1 MTILDNVKNVYF
13 VGIGGIGMSALAR
26 YFKLKGYNVAGY
38 DRTQTPLT
46 EKMAR
51 EEGISVNYVD
61 DEREIAEIYRN
72 AEDTL
77 VVYTPAIPRDNRQL
91 NFFIAR
97 GMTPHKRSEVLGLLS
112 HAGKALCIAGTHGK
126 TTTSTLLA
134 WLLHNS
140 HVKCSA
146 FLGGI
151 SENFGSN
158 LLVDTSSD
166 YIVIEADEFDRSFL
180 TLNPEKA
187 VITSMDADHMDIY
200 GNRDSIIAA
209 FEDFACNVVPA
220 GKLFVKK
227 GLEIKKRRVDGYYSL
242 NDKADFYADNLRL
255 ENGLYSFDYHG
266 RDGDILNLKLGV
278 PGMVNIENATAAIT
292 VALDCGVTA
301 DEIRAALP
309 AFKGV
314 HRRFNIILASED
326 LILIDD
332 YAHHPK
338 EIEATLKSVR
348 RIWPDRYL
356 TVVFQP
362 HLYSRTR
369 DFAPEFAQSLSLAD
383 EVILM
388 NIYPAR
394 EKPIP
399 NVSSDIIMDKIT
411 VPVRLMTEN
420 EIVEAASGFK
430 GIAITMG
437 AGDIDKLPIKIYAKL
452 NVAKS
457 AA

>member
-1 MTILDNVKNVYF
+1 MTILDNIKNVYF

-51 EEGISVNYVD
+51 EEGIAVNYAD
-61 DEREIAEIYRN
+61 DENEIAEIYRN
-72 AEDTL
+72 AENTL

-91 NFFIAR
+91 NFFTDR
-97 GMTPHKRSEVLGLLS
+97 GMKPHKRSEVLGLLS

-158 LLVDTSSD
+158 LLVGYFDQQSALIDSD
-166 YIVIEADEFDRSFL
+166 KTVR
-180 TLNPEKA
+180 
-187 VITSMDADHMDIY
+187 DHFY

-209 FEDFACNVVPA
+209 FEDFACRVVPK
-220 GKLFVKK
+220 GGLFIKK
-227 GLEIKKRRVDGYYSL
+227 GLEIRKRRVDGFYSL

-266 RDGDILNLKLGV
+266 RNGDILNLKLGV
-278 PGMVNIENATAAIT
+278 PGMVNVENAVAAIT

-309 AFKGV
+309 EFKGV
-314 HRRFNIILASED
+314 HRRFNIISASED

-362 HLYSRTR
+362 HLYSRTK

-383 EVILM
+383 EVVLM

-399 NVSSDIIMDKIT
+399 NVSSNIIMDKIT
-411 VPVRLMTEN
+411 VPVRLMAES
-420 EIVEAASGFK
+420 EIVEAAPGFK

-437 AGDIDKLPIKIYAKL
+437 AGDIDKLPSKIYAKL
-452 NVAKS
+452 NAVKS

>member
-1 MTILDNVKNVYF
+1 MTILDNIKNVYF

-51 EEGISVNYVD
+51 EEEIAVNYAD
-61 DEREIAEIYRN
+61 DENEIAEIYRN
-72 AEDTL
+72 AENTL

-91 NFFIAR
+91 NFFTDR
-97 GMTPHKRSEVLGLLS
+97 GMKPHKRSEVLGLLS

-209 FEDFACNVVPA
+209 FEDFACRVVPE
-220 GKLFVKK
+220 GGLFIKK
-227 GLEIKKRRVDGYYSL
+227 GLEIRKRRVDGFYSL

-266 RDGDILNLKLGV
+266 RNGDILNLKLGV
-278 PGMVNIENATAAIT
+278 PGMVNVENATAAIT

-309 AFKGV
+309 GFKGV
-314 HRRFNIILASED
+314 HRRFNIISASED

-362 HLYSRTR
+362 HLYSRTK

-383 EVILM
+383 EVVLM

-399 NVSSDIIMDKIT
+399 NVSSNIIMDKIT
-411 VPVRLMTEN
+411 VPVRLMTES
-420 EIVEAASGFK
+420 EIVEAAPGFK

-437 AGDIDKLPIKIYAKL
+437 AGNIDKLPSKIYAKL
-452 NVAKS
+452 NAVKS